1 MHDVVVIGAGLA
13 GLRCAAVLAERGLEV
28 VVLEAADTVGG
39 RQRTDIVDGFRL
51 DRGFQVLN
59 PAYPALRR
67 SVDLDALA
75 LRSFPVGVQV
85 RTDRGV
91 AAVRHPLRHPSSIAR
106 TIGSGLV
113 SAADAVAFARWLAPA
128 FTRRLS
134 DRARDDRPLREAWDA
149 AGLRGPLRTA
159 VLEPFLA
166 GVVAE
171 ADGVTSN
178 AFVQELVRYFAR
190 GRPGLP
196 AQGIA
201 AVPAQLAA
209 RARAAGAEIRLG
221 ARAER
226 VERDGPIVEVDV
238 AGGEAL
244 RAGRVVVAVGPETV
258 AELTPVPRPA
268 TNGLQTWWFA
278 ATHAPSASALLRVD
292 GRGGG
297 RRGPVVNTAVISHT
311 APSYAPAGRH
321 LIEAT
326 CLLPRGVATAG
337 EDEVRRHLAE
347 LWDAEVTDWQLLRR
361 DDIPDALPTQ
371 PSPLRAPRQ
380 PRVADRVYLAGDHRD
395 AASIQGA
402 LASGERAARAVLV
415 DAGGVMG
422 AAEPLRSAG
431 LIVLQVIVS
440 FIAYGMVVMQTLSI
454 DGCGYR
460 CDFTL
465 VTVASRAALVV
476 SVVAAL
482 VSVVIVVARGIRP
495 SWWAPVG
502 GIALVV
508 VTTGIALSAI
518 HIATQRRAHPSTPGP
533 ERLEGIEAAPPRRG
547 LIRPVNALTL
557 CRREFFTCQF
567 SNEVVG

>member
-28 VVLEAADTVGG
+28 VVLEAADAVGA

-292 GRGGG
+292 GRRGG

-415 DAGGVMG
+415 EAGG
-422 AAEPLRSAG
+422 
-431 LIVLQVIVS
+431 
-440 FIAYGMVVMQTLSI
+440 
-454 DGCGYR
+454 
-460 CDFTL
+460 
-465 VTVASRAALVV
+465 
-476 SVVAAL
+476 
-482 VSVVIVVARGIRP
+482 
-495 SWWAPVG
+495 
-502 GIALVV
+502 
-508 VTTGIALSAI
+508 
-518 HIATQRRAHPSTPGP
+518 
-533 ERLEGIEAAPPRRG
+533 
-547 LIRPVNALTL
+547 
-557 CRREFFTCQF
+557 
-567 SNEVVG
+567 

>member
-28 VVLEAADTVGG
+28 VVLEAADAVGG

-201 AVPAQLAA
+201 AVPGQLAA

-380 PRVADRVYLAGDHRD
+380 PRVADRVTSRATTAMRRRSRVRWRRASAPLARCSWTRGGDGRRGAAAVGGAHRAAGDRLVHRVRDGGDADVEHRGLRIPMRFHSRDRGVSRGAGRICRRGAGECGDRGGARHPPELVGACRRDRAGGRDDGHRAVRDSHRD
-395 AASIQGA
+395 AA
-402 LASGERAARAVLV
+402 
-415 DAGGVMG
+415 
-422 AAEPLRSAG
+422 
-431 LIVLQVIVS
+431 
-440 FIAYGMVVMQTLSI
+440 T
-454 DGCGYR
+454 C
-460 CDFTL
+460 
-465 VTVASRAALVV
+465 
-476 SVVAAL
+476 
-482 VSVVIVVARGIRP
+482 
-495 SWWAPVG
+495 APVN
-502 GIALVV
+502 
-508 VTTGIALSAI
+508 
-518 HIATQRRAHPSTPGP
+518 P
-533 ERLEGIEAAPPRRG
+533 E
-547 LIRPVNALTL
+547 T
-557 CRREFFTCQF
+557 
-567 SNEVVG
+567 

>member
-67 SVDLDALA
+67 GVDLDALA

-128 FTRRLS
+128 FTPRLS

-361 DDIPDALPTQ
+361 DEIPDALPTQ

-415 DAGGVMG
+415 DAGGGDGRRG
-422 AAEPLRSAG
+422 AAAVGGAHRAAG
-431 LIVLQVIVS
+431 DRL
-440 FIAYGMVVMQTLSI
+440 IAYGMVVMQTLSI

-533 ERLEGIEAAPPRRG
+533 ERLEGIEATPPRRG